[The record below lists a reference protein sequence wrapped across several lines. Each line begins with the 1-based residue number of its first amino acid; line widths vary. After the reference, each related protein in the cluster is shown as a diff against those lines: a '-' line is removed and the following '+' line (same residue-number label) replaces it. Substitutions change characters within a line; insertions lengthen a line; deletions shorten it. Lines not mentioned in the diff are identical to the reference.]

1 MKHFELSGTIRE
13 VGNKAVIK
21 AFRKQGLVPCN
32 LYGLGLK
39 NVLFTVSDRDL
50 QGLLCTP
57 ESFIVDLN
65 LSDGKKYLAIVHE
78 LQFHPVKDNCL
89 HVDFL
94 AVDDKKP
101 ITINVPLVFQ
111 GHPVGVQKGG
121 KFFKLARELRIS
133 AQLEDLPDNLV
144 IDINKLDI
152 EKKLT
157 AGDLSY
163 DKVTILTWLNLLAK
177 WLLMPQGLKLLK
189 RLQKGPMLLLPKLL
203 KALLLLL
210 KITLTRKNKIEY
222 GIPGSRIRQHWS
234 RIRFYQA

>member
-133 AQLEDLPDNLV
+133 ALLEDLPDNLV

-163 DKVTILTWLNLLAK
+163 DKVTILTS
-177 WLLMPQGLKLLK
+177 
-189 RLQKGPMLLLPKLL
+189 
-203 KALLLLL
+203 
-210 KITLTRKNKIEY
+210 KNTILCQVKS
-222 GIPGSRIRQHWS
+222 SRQMAADAARAEAAEEAAEGVNAPAAEAAES
-234 RIRFYQA
+234 AAPAAEDNADKKE

>member
-1 MKHFELSGTIRE
+1 MKHFELNGTIRE
-13 VGNKAVIK
+13 AGNKAVIK

-39 NVLFTVSDRDL
+39 NVLFTVTDRDL

-101 ITINVPLVFQ
+101 IAINVPLIFQ
-111 GHPVGVQKGG
+111 GHPIGVQKGG
-121 KFFKLARELRIS
+121 KFFKQARELRIS
-133 AQLEDLPDNLV
+133 ALLEDLPDNLV
-144 IDINKLDI
+144 VDINKLDI
-152 EKKLT
+152 EKKMI

-163 DKVTILTWLNLLAK
+163 DKVTILSSKNTILCQVKSSRQMAADAARAEAAEEAAEAANAPAATAEEAAPAEESK
-177 WLLMPQGLKLLK
+177 EEAAPAEE
-189 RLQKGPMLLLPKLL
+189 KGK
-203 KALLLLL
+203 
-210 KITLTRKNKIEY
+210 E
-222 GIPGSRIRQHWS
+222 
-234 RIRFYQA
+234 